1 MQNVGDS
8 VQKASFGGADCRTN
22 ANSQGCSSTAGNLLI
37 LGAGQYGVMA
47 KEIAEAMGIF
57 GKIAFLDDSYVNTP
71 AAPSDSPRHPEQREG
86 SCSALIGTFKDL
98 LKFATEFSYGFV
110 AIGNPALRRHLT
122 EQLLQ
127 NNMTPA
133 KLVHPTAYVSPSA
146 QLQKGCCIEPNATVQ
161 AGAVVAA
168 ASFVSSGA
176 VIRHNAF
183 IGEFCHVD
191 CNVVVESLAIVPA
204 GTKIPCNSV
213 YCQEQGLGL
222 EGHNFGTDFAPP
234 KEGCP

>member
-1 MQNVGDS
+1 MLFS
-8 VQKASFGGADCRTN
+8 KAE
-22 ANSQGCSSTAGNLLI
+22 
-37 LGAGQYGVMA
+37 
-47 KEIAEAMGIF
+47 EIAEAMGVF
-57 GKIAFLDDSYVNTP
+57 DRIAFLDDSY
-71 AAPSDSPRHPEQREG
+71 SDCHPREG
-86 SCSALIGTFKDL
+86 GDPLELIGTFQDL
-98 LKFATEFSYGFV
+98 PKFSSDYHYGFV
-110 AIGNPALRRHLT
+110 AIGNPELRRKLT
-122 EQLLQ
+122 EQLRY
-127 NNMTPA
+127 NCITPA
-133 KLVHPTAYVSPSA
+133 ILVHPAAYVSPSA

-161 AGAVVAA
+161 AGAVVAT

-176 VIRHNAF
+176 VVRHNAF

-191 CNVVVESLAIVPA
+191 CNAVVESLAIVPA